1 MNASEIK
8 NAVESRPE
16 DATGKD
22 GAVFK
27 IDSLTMA
34 YGDYIVMKNLD
45 FSIKKGEIFFIIG
58 GSGCGKSTLL
68 RHMIGLATPASG
80 KILYR

>member
-8 NAVESRPE
+8 NAVESRPA

-22 GAVFK
+22 DAVFK

-45 FSIKKGEIFFIIG
+45 FSIKKGEIF
-58 GSGCGKSTLL
+58 L
-68 RHMIGLATPASG
+68 
-80 KILYR
+80 

>member
-34 YGDYIVMKNLD
+34 YGDYIVMKTSTFPLR
-45 FSIKKGEIFFIIG
+45 KGRYF
-58 GSGCGKSTLL
+58 L
-68 RHMIGLATPASG
+68 
-80 KILYR
+80 